1 MIHVL
6 DEGDAQMRDIDVPV
20 KTAAGRRELSERR
33 HALHARQRTLLIAI
47 HGEYTLHELRR
58 QFQAL
63 GDVDAIIDE
72 LHGAGL
78 VEPQRIAAAIAPAAP
93 VAAAAVEAIITPLQL
108 ARQFMNETAVAALG
122 LRAFLFTLKIEKC
135 YSKPDLEALMPEYR
149 RVMGK
154 ARNAPYAEAMVLRAE
169 AMLAKA

>member
-1 MIHVL
+1 
-6 DEGDAQMRDIDVPV
+6 MRDIDVPV

-47 HGEYTLHELRR
+47 HGEHTLQELRR

-63 GDVDAIIDE
+63 GDVDAIVGD
-72 LHGAGL
+72 LYGAGL
-78 VEPQRIAAAIAPAAP
+78 VEPQSVAAAIAPG
-93 VAAAAVEAIITPLQL
+93 AAAEATAPEETISPVQL
-108 ARQFMNETAVAALG
+108 ARQFINETAVAALG

-135 YSKPDLEALMPEYR
+135 YSKPELEALFPEYR

-154 ARNAPYAEAMVLRAE
+154 ARNAPYAQAMVQRAE

>member
-1 MIHVL
+1 
-6 DEGDAQMRDIDVPV
+6 MRDIDVPV

-33 HALHARQRTLLIAI
+33 HSLHARQRTLLIAI
-47 HGEYTLHELRR
+47 HGEHTLQELRR

-63 GDVDAIIDE
+63 GDVDAIVDD

-78 VEPQRIAAAIAPAAP
+78 VEPRSVAAAIAPG
-93 VAAAAVEAIITPLQL
+93 AVEALPPEETITPLQL
-108 ARQFMNETAVAALG
+108 ARQFINETAVAALG
-122 LRAFLFTLKIEKC
+122 LRAFLFTLKLEKC
-135 YSKPDLEALMPEYR
+135 YSKADLEALLPEYR

-154 ARNAPYAEAMVLRAE
+154 ARNVPYAAAMVQRAE

>member
-1 MIHVL
+1 
-6 DEGDAQMRDIDVPV
+6 MRDIDVPV

-47 HGEYTLHELRR
+47 HGEHTLQELRR
-58 QFQAL
+58 QFQGL
-63 GDVDAIIDE
+63 GDVDAIIGD
-72 LHGAGL
+72 LYGAGL
-78 VEPQRIAAAIAPAAP
+78 VEPQSVAAAIAPGAATETMAP
-93 VAAAAVEAIITPLQL
+93 EETITPVQL

-135 YSKPDLEALMPEYR
+135 YSKQELEALFPEYR

-154 ARNAPYAEAMVLRAE
+154 ARNAPYAQAMVQRAE